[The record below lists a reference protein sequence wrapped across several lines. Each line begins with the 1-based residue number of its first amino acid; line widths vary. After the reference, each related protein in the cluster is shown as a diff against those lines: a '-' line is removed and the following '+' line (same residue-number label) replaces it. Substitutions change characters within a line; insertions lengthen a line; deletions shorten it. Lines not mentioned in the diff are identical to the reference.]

1 MKTIAF
7 LFLAIFTVVQT
18 APALK
23 SVFNDINVS
32 IFNTD
37 EEKGSEEAKENTIEE
52 SEEKKNFLQHCT
64 TENESVVIKT
74 ATAFLSDNNYKFGIG
89 FSMPL
94 RLSEGRAAYRTAKL
108 KITETAIQ
116 QDYTRIQIMNK
127 VKQVFN
133 EQINIKNQIILQ
145 EQMYLNYLRLQRAEE
160 TRFANGES
168 SLFLINT
175 RENKAIESLQKLVE
189 LRSKYFEIRAKLQN
203 AVGVF

>member
-1 MKTIAF
+1 MKTA
-7 LFLAIFTVVQT
+7 A
-18 APALK
+18 
-23 SVFNDINVS
+23 
-32 IFNTD
+32 
-37 EEKGSEEAKENTIEE
+37 
-52 SEEKKNFLQHCT
+52 
-64 TENESVVIKT
+64 
-74 ATAFLSDNNYKFGIG
+74 AFLSDNNYKFGIG

-94 RLSEGRAAYRTAKL
+94 RLSEGRAAYTTAKL

-133 EQINIKNQIILQ
+133 EQINIKNQISLQ

-160 TRFANGES
+160 IRFANGES